1 MHPLPS
7 FSRLLCS
14 YKYVLNLT
22 EVKPHEFVR
31 YGLLCL
37 ETFAANG
44 DESAREWRELI
55 QIMQAQKKHKYDGVE
70 P

>member
-7 FSRLLCS
+7 SSRLICS
-14 YKYVLNLT
+14 YKYVFNLT

-44 DESAREWRELI
+44 DESARE
-55 QIMQAQKKHKYDGVE
+55 
-70 P
+70 